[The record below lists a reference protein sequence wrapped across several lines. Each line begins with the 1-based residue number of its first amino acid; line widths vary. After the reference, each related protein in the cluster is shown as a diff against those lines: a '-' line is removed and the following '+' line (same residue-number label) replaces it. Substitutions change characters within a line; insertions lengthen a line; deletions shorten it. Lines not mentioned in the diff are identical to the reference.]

1 MQLVY
6 LYQANQIGWR
16 YMTGEKMKCC
26 NHTVIKTY
34 CFCHNCSGNQC
45 DEPIWTVRDCG
56 CPEEHPEGHQ
66 EGCGVIKNPAH

>member
-1 MQLVY
+1 MVRE
-6 LYQANQIGWR
+6 AGR
-16 YMTGEKMKCC
+16 VRMKCC
-26 NHTVIKTY
+26 KHTVIKTY

-45 DEPIWTVRDCG
+45 DEPIWTVRDCC

>member
-1 MQLVY
+1 
-6 LYQANQIGWR
+6 
-16 YMTGEKMKCC
+16 MTGEKMKCC

-45 DEPIWTVRDCG
+45 DEPMWTVRDCG

-66 EGCGVIKNPAH
+66 EGCALA